1 MTALEGADGFK
12 SIPTLVDDSN
22 WEPEGVT
29 LQVRFCEGGKS
40 RGWPLLSQ
48 PNILCAPP
56 RRPAWINVL
65 QGGVADEWRQQ
76 GLPGHALCR
85 LSIGAA
91 CRGVAREIARSTAC
105 EGIRCRFQFLM
116 LAPYSFID
124 ENTACTKF
132 TTI

>member
-48 PNILCAPP
+48 PSISLI
-56 RRPAWINVL
+56 RRIKWIELNL
-65 QGGVADEWRQQ
+65 TEFTLPTSFDSLL
-76 GLPGHALCR
+76 GL
-85 LSIGAA
+85 
-91 CRGVAREIARSTAC
+91 
-105 EGIRCRFQFLM
+105 
-116 LAPYSFID
+116 
-124 ENTACTKF
+124 
-132 TTI
+132 